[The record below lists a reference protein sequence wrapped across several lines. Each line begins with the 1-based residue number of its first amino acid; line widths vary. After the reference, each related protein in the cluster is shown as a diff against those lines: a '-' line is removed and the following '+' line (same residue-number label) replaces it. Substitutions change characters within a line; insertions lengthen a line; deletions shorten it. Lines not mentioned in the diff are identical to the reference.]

1 MSILTNATLSED
13 GYYLKKLNE
22 KTFINP
28 LPKSWRNDIIL
39 RENGKRMSQNCLNRA
54 ISCSKP

>member
-1 MSILTNATLSED
+1 MSILTNVTLSED

-39 RENGKRMSQNCLNRA
+39 RENGKRMSQNFLNRA
-54 ISCSKP
+54 ISC